1 MALLRVIQE
10 GPRALRMKR
19 PDLPVYYYHDHFVE
33 MLAFV
38 RSTYGPI
45 LTDEHDAFVLRFQSL
60 SKDAQC
66 LLIRMVNRRGAIF
79 NRTLFR
85 YTEIFDVER
94 AADDLLACGQA
105 RTLKAEDYA
114 AFVACLPKD
123 ILVGGAKG
131 AGRTDI
137 RVSWPKAKLV
147 DYFLTHVPFEV
158 AAEHCGAAKFIALDD
173 VRPLEFLLYL
183 YFGKTEEDLKNFA
196 LRDLGIVRTNKATS
210 FRARFT
216 DGDEARACFHYSQL
230 LDRIEVRSTN
240 IYQGAVGDIFGGPD
254 CLSDYAADL
263 RTRAACQVGQFF
275 EKLGEKY
282 LARQLYRVGSSPE
295 CRERLVRLLY
305 GTGEKAD

>member
-1 MALLRVIQE
+1 
-10 GPRALRMKR
+10 MKR
-19 PDLPVYYYHDHFVE
+19 PDLPVYYYHDHFLE
-33 MLAFV
+33 MLSFV
-38 RSTYGPI
+38 RTTYGPI

-85 YTEIFDVER
+85 YAEISDVER

-123 ILVGGAKG
+123 ILVAGARA

-137 RVSWPKAKLV
+137 RVSWPKAKLA

-196 LRDLGIVRTNKATS
+196 LRDLGIMRTNKATS

-216 DGDEARACFHYSQL
+216 DGEEARACFHYSRL
-230 LDRIEVRSTN
+230 LDRIEVKSTGYLPRRSRRH
-240 IYQGAVGDIFGGPD
+240 
-254 CLSDYAADL
+254 L
-263 RTRAACQVGQFF
+263 RRS
-275 EKLGEKY
+275 EL
-282 LARQLYRVGSSPE
+282 P
-295 CRERLVRLLY
+295 ERLRRRSAEPRRLSSRSVLREARRE
-305 GTGEKAD
+305 GSRQATLSRRFVAGMQ

>member
-1 MALLRVIQE
+1 
-10 GPRALRMKR
+10 MKR
-19 PDLPVYYYHDHFVE
+19 PDLPVYYYHDHFLE
-33 MLAFV
+33 MLSFV
-38 RSTYGPI
+38 RTTYGPI

-85 YTEIFDVER
+85 YAEISDVER

-123 ILVGGAKG
+123 ILVAGAKA

-137 RVSWPKAKLV
+137 RVSWPKAKLA

-196 LRDLGIVRTNKATS
+196 LRDLGIMRTNKATS

-216 DGDEARACFHYSQL
+216 DGEEARACFHYSRL
-230 LDRIEVRSTN
+230 LDRHRGQVDRHLPRRNRRHLRRSEL
-240 IYQGAVGDIFGGPD
+240 P
-254 CLSDYAADL
+254 
-263 RTRAACQVGQFF
+263 
-275 EKLGEKY
+275 
-282 LARQLYRVGSSPE
+282 
-295 CRERLVRLLY
+295 ERLRRRSAEPRRLPGRSVLREARRE
-305 GTGEKAD
+305 GSRQATLSRRFVAGMQ